1 MRLTLMRI
9 ANRPTYCIGK
19 LYVDGVYVCDTLED
33 TDRGLD
39 DTMDVEEIKKLKVYG
54 KTAIPVG
61 IYPVTITYSP
71 RFKKNLPLLL
81 NVKGYEG
88 IRIHSGNTDKDTL
101 GCILVG
107 QNKQVGK
114 VLNSRKRFDILYRE
128 LVKTKGRIII
138 DIQRKY
144 TV

>member
-1 MRLTLMRI
+1 M
-9 ANRPTYCIGK
+9 
-19 LYVDGVYVCDTLED
+19 
-33 TDRGLD
+33 
-39 DTMDVEEIKKLKVYG
+39 YG
-54 KTAIPVG
+54 KTAIPTG

-71 RFKKNLPLLL
+71 KFKKNLPLLL

-88 IRIHSGNTDKDTL
+88 VRIHQGNTDKDTL

-114 VLNSRKRFDILYRE
+114 VLNSRKMFDILYKE

>member
-1 MRLTLMRI
+1 MRLTLIRI

-19 LYVDGVYVCDTLED
+19 LYIDGVYVCDTLED
-33 TDRGLD
+33 TDRGLSD
-39 DTMDVEEIKKLKVYG
+39 IMDVEEIKKLKVYG
-54 KTAIPVG
+54 KTAIPTG
-61 IYPVTITYSP
+61 IYPVTITYSQK
-71 RFKKNLPLLL
+71 FKKNLPLLL

-107 QNKQVGK
+107 QNKEVGK
-114 VLNSRKRFDILYRE
+114 VLNSRKMFNILYKE

>member
-88 IRIHSGNTDKDTL
+88 VRIHSGNTDKDTL

-114 VLNSRKRFDILYRE
+114 VLNSRKMFDILYRE

>member
-39 DTMDVEEIKKLKVYG
+39 DTMDVEDIKKLKVYG

-114 VLNSRKRFDILYRE
+114 VLNSRKMFDILYRE

>member
-1 MRLTLMRI
+1 MRLTLIRI

-19 LYVDGVYVCDTLED
+19 LYIDGVYVCDTLED
-33 TDRGLD
+33 TDRGLSD
-39 DTMDVEEIKKLKVYG
+39 IMDVEEIKKLKVYG

-71 RFKKNLPLLL
+71 KFKKNLPLLL

-88 IRIHSGNTDKDTL
+88 VRIHSGNTDKDTL

-107 QNKQVGK
+107 QNKEVGK
-114 VLNSRKRFDILYRE
+114 VLNSRKMFNILYKE

>member
-33 TDRGLD
+33 TDRGLSD
-39 DTMDVEEIKKLKVYG
+39 IMDVEEIKKLKVYG

-114 VLNSRKRFDILYRE
+114 VLNSRKMFDILYRE

>member
-1 MRLTLMRI
+1 MRLTLIRI

-39 DTMDVEEIKKLKVYG
+39 DTMDVEDIKKLKVYG

-114 VLNSRKRFDILYRE
+114 VLNSRKMFDILYRE

>member
-19 LYVDGVYVCDTLED
+19 LYVDGQYLCDTIED

-39 DTMDVEEIKKLKVYG
+39 DRMTEEEILKLKVKG
-54 KTAIPVG
+54 ETAIPSG

-71 RFKKNLPLLL
+71 KYKKQMPLIN
-81 NVKGYEG
+81 NVKGYSG
-88 IRIHSGNTDKDTL
+88 VRIHSGNTSKDTE
-101 GCILVG
+101 GCVLVG
-107 QNKQVGK
+107 LNKEVGK
-114 VLNSRKRFDILYRE
+114 VLDSRKMYNVLFRE
-128 LVKTKGRIII
+128 LVSTKERIII
-138 DIQRKY
+138 DIRRKY

>member
-114 VLNSRKRFDILYRE
+114 VLNSRKMFDILYRE